1 MAQLLLNTLS
11 LGAAYS
17 LLAIGFVL
25 VLNATGAVNLAH
37 GSFVVVG
44 GFLSASCG
52 AMLKLPGA
60 VILPIVLAG
69 MMLVGGILA
78 LIAYYPLRN
87 RSPVSVFIST
97 ISMSAI
103 LETGTLLVFGPSPRV
118 GPPVLSSGSVQLG
131 AATLNVQSLATVVLA
146 IVLVL
151 AQYLVLSRTVLGKR
165 LRAVAEDREMARA
178 LGMNVNAMIFI
189 TFGIAAALA
198 GAAGLMFSNT
208 FYITPGDGEAY
219 MIKTYVAATMGGW
232 GSLRGAIVGA
242 FLVAA
247 FEVLVPS
254 LPLAAPS
261 LVSALPSV
269 EAIFSPTA
277 STIWLYLAF
286 LVVLFF
292 RPQGLFGEA
301 VQQRA

>member
-1 MAQLLLNTLS
+1 MTQLLLNTLS

-69 MMLVGGILA
+69 MMVVGGILA

-118 GPPVLSSGSVQLG
+118 GPPVLSSGSVHLG
-131 AATLNVQSLATVVLA
+131 AATLNVQSLATIALA
-146 IVLVL
+146 IVLVA

-232 GSLRGAIVGA
+232 GSLRGAVVGA

-254 LPLAAPS
+254 LPLALPS
-261 LVSALPSV
+261 IVGALPSL

>member
-1 MAQLLLNTLS
+1 MLQLLVNTFA

-44 GFLSASCG
+44 GFLSASLG
-52 AMLKLPGA
+52 TMLKLPGA
-60 VILPIVLAG
+60 VVLPVVLAG
-69 MMLVGGILA
+69 MMLVGGALA

-87 RSPVSVFIST
+87 RSAVSVFIST

-103 LETGTLLVFGPSPRV
+103 LETSTLLVFGPAPRV
-118 GPPVLSSGSVQLG
+118 GPPVLTAGSVELG
-131 AATLNVQSLATVVLA
+131 LATLNVQSLATIVLA
-146 IVLVL
+146 IAIVG
-151 AQYLVLSRTVLGKR
+151 AQYFVLSRTVLGKR

-178 LGMNVNAMIFI
+178 LGMNVNAMIFV

-198 GAAGLMFSNT
+198 GAAGLMFANT
-208 FYITPGDGEAY
+208 FYITPGDGEGY

-232 GSLRGAIVGA
+232 GSLRGAIAGA

-254 LPLAAPS
+254 LPLMLPAM
-261 LVSALPSV
+261 VDALPSFQ
-269 EAIFSPTA
+269 AAFSPTA

>member
-1 MAQLLLNTLS
+1 MTQLLFNTLS

-44 GFLSASCG
+44 GFIAASAG
-52 AMLKLPGA
+52 AQLKLPGI
-60 VILPIVLAG
+60 VVLPIVLAG
-69 MMLVGGILA
+69 MMLIGGLLA
-78 LIAYYPLRN
+78 LVAYYPLRD
-87 RSPVSVFIST
+87 RPAVSVFIST
-97 ISMSAI
+97 ISMGAI
-103 LETGTLLVFGPSPRV
+103 LETTTLLTFGASPRV
-118 GPPVLSSGSVQLG
+118 GPPILSAGSLHLG
-131 AATLNVQSLATVVLA
+131 AAALNVQSLSTIVLAVVL
-146 IVLVL
+146 VG
-151 AQYLVLSRTVLGKR
+151 AQYLILSRTVLGKR
-165 LRAVAEDREMARA
+165 LRAVAEDREMATA
-178 LGMNVNAMIFI
+178 LGMNVNVMILI
-189 TFGIAAALA
+189 TFGIAASLA
-198 GAAGLMFSNT
+198 GAAGLMFANA
-208 FYITPGDGEAY
+208 FYVTPGDGEAY

-232 GSLRGAIVGA
+232 GSLRGAVAGA

-254 LPLAAPS
+254 LPILLPN
-261 LVSALPSV
+261 LVGTLPFIEV
-269 EAIFSPTA
+269 LFSPTA

>member
-1 MAQLLLNTLS
+1 MLQLLVNTFA

-44 GFLSASCG
+44 GFLSASLG
-52 AMLKLPGA
+52 TMLKLPGA
-60 VILPIVLAG
+60 VVLPVVLAG
-69 MMLVGGILA
+69 MMLVGGALA

-87 RSPVSVFIST
+87 RSAVSVFIST

-103 LETGTLLVFGPSPRV
+103 LETSTLLVFGPAPRV
-118 GPPVLSSGSVQLG
+118 GPPVLTAGSVELG
-131 AATLNVQSLATVVLA
+131 LATLNVQLLATIVLA
-146 IVLVL
+146 IALVG
-151 AQYLVLSRTVLGKR
+151 AQYFVLSRTVLGKR

-178 LGMNVNAMIFI
+178 LGMNVNAMIFV

-198 GAAGLMFSNT
+198 GAAGLMFANT
-208 FYITPGDGEAY
+208 FYITPGDGEGY

-232 GSLRGAIVGA
+232 GSLRGAIAGA

-254 LPLAAPS
+254 LPLMLPAM
-261 LVSALPSV
+261 VDALPSFQ
-269 EAIFSPTA
+269 AAFSPTA

>member
-1 MAQLLLNTLS
+1 MTQLLLNTLS
-11 LGAAYS
+11 LAAAYS

-44 GFLSASCG
+44 GFIAASLG
-52 AMLKLPGA
+52 TWLKLPGA
-60 VILPIVLAG
+60 IILPIVLAG
-69 MMLVGGILA
+69 MVMIGGLLSLV
-78 LIAYYPLRN
+78 AYYPLRD
-87 RSPVSVFIST
+87 RPAVSVFIST
-97 ISMSAI
+97 ISMGAI
-103 LETGTLLVFGPSPRV
+103 LETATLLLFGPSPRV
-118 GPPVLSSGSVQLG
+118 GPPILTNGSLQLG
-131 AATLNVQSLATVVLA
+131 AAVLNVQALSMIVLA
-146 IVLVL
+146 VALVA
-151 AQYLVLSRTVLGKR
+151 AQYWILSKTVLGKR
-165 LRAVAEDREMARA
+165 LRAVAEDREMATA
-178 LGMNVNAMIFI
+178 LGMNVNVMIFI
-189 TFGIAAALA
+189 TFGIAASLA
-198 GAAGLMFSNT
+198 GAAGLMFANT

-232 GSLRGAIVGA
+232 GSLRGAVVGA
-242 FLVAA
+242 FIVAA

-254 LPLAAPS
+254 LPVILPG
-261 LVSALPSV
+261 LVGALPSFD
-269 EAIFSPTA
+269 ALFSPTA

>member
-1 MAQLLLNTLS
+1 MTQLLLNTVS

-44 GFLSASCG
+44 GFIAASCG

-60 VILPIVLAG
+60 IVLPAVLAG
-69 MMLVGGILA
+69 MMLIGGLLS

-87 RSPVSVFIST
+87 RPAVSVFIST

-103 LETGTLLVFGPSPRV
+103 LETAALLVFGPSPRV
-118 GPPVLSSGSVQLG
+118 GPPILSAGSIQLG
-131 AATLNVQSLATVVLA
+131 SAILNVQSLSTIVLA
-146 IVLVL
+146 ITLVL
-151 AQYLVLSRTVLGKR
+151 AQYLILSRTVLGKR
-165 LRAVAEDREMARA
+165 LRAVAEDREMATA
-178 LGMNVNAMIFI
+178 LGMNVNLMILI

-198 GAAGLMFSNT
+198 GAAGLIFANT

-232 GSLRGAIVGA
+232 GSLRGAVVGA

-254 LPLAAPS
+254 LPIILPS
-261 LVSALPSV
+261 LVGALPS
-269 EAIFSPTA
+269 AGALFSPTA

-286 LVVLFF
+286 LIVLFF

>member
-1 MAQLLLNTLS
+1 MTQLLLNSLS
-11 LGAAYS
+11 LAAAYS
-17 LLAIGFVL
+17 LLAMGFVL

-44 GFLSASCG
+44 GLIAASIG
-52 AMLKLPGA
+52 SWLKLPG
-60 VILPIVLAG
+60 VLVLPFVLAG
-69 MMLVGGILA
+69 MVLIGGAMSLV
-78 LIAYYPLRN
+78 AYYPLRN
-87 RSPVSVFIST
+87 RPAVSVFIST

-103 LETGTLLVFGPSPRV
+103 LETASRLLFGPSPRV
-118 GPPVLSSGSVQLG
+118 GPPILSAGSLQAGGVTLSVQALSMI
-131 AATLNVQSLATVVLA
+131 LLAV
-146 IVLVL
+146 ILVG
-151 AQYLVLSRTVLGKR
+151 AQYLILAKTTLGKR
-165 LRAVAEDREMARA
+165 MRAVAEDREIAAA
-178 LGMNVNAMIFI
+178 LGMNVNVMIVV

-198 GAAGLMFSNT
+198 GSAGLMFANT

-232 GSLRGAIVGA
+232 GSLRGAVAGALIVA
-242 FLVAA
+242 V

-254 LPLAAPS
+254 LP
-261 LVSALPSV
+261 VILPVISGAQV
-269 EAIFSPTA
+269 LFSPTA

>member
-1 MAQLLLNTLS
+1 MIQLLFNTLS
-11 LGAAYS
+11 LAAAYS

-44 GFLSASCG
+44 GFLAAGLGSW
-52 AMLKLPGA
+52 LKLPGA
-60 VILPIVLAG
+60 VVLPIVLAG
-69 MMLVGGILA
+69 MMIIGGLLS

-87 RSPVSVFIST
+87 RPAVSVFIST
-97 ISMSAI
+97 LSMSAI
-103 LETGTLLVFGPSPRV
+103 LETATLLIFGPSPRV
-118 GPPVLSSGSVQLG
+118 GPPILSSGAIQVG
-131 AATLNVQSLATVVLA
+131 DVALNVQSLSTVLLAVVLVA
-146 IVLVL
+146 
-151 AQYLVLSRTVLGKR
+151 AQYVIFSRTVLGKR

-178 LGMNVNAMIFI
+178 LGMNVNAMIVI

-198 GAAGLMFSNT
+198 GAAGLMFANT

-242 FLVAA
+242 LFVAA

-254 LPLAAPS
+254 LPLAMPS
-261 LVSALPSV
+261 LVGALPSL
-269 EAIFSPTA
+269 EALFSPIA